1 VQGTWYHQSLNIL
14 SCMDLDGQADC
25 RTKSPGGRAMTP
37 GYAMVALLVAMSIMS
52 VMLTVAMPVWHQLSQ
67 REKEAELIFRGQQY
81 ARAIGMFQRRAGPG
95 ALPPNLDILVEQKF
109 LRRKFKDPITGEDF
123 QPLISGQPIPGTT
136 PPPGGAGAAPGN
148 ASGGRGAT
156 AASATPTP
164 SSATPAPSGIGQG
177 SASAFGPPRAA
188 GQTPGTAGATGAVG
202 GIQGVVSK
210 SKAKSIRLYNGRNF
224 YNEWSFMFVPQ
235 VQAPGAAS
243 TPGGGTGPG
252 GRGRG
257 VNPSGQP
264 NGPGSFGPGGF
275 GGRGGSPTMPPGGRG
290 SGSPSAPPGGR
301 GAPGGPP
308 PTGPGPGG
316 PPRG

>member
-1 VQGTWYHQSLNIL
+1 
-14 SCMDLDGQADC
+14 
-25 RTKSPGGRAMTP
+25 
-37 GYAMVALLVAMSIMS
+37 MVALLIAMSIMS
-52 VMLTVAMPVWHQLSQ
+52 VMLTVAMPVWHQMTQ

-95 ALPPNLDILVEQKF
+95 ALPPTLDVLVEQRF
-109 LRRKFKDPITGEDF
+109 LRRKYKDPVTGEDF
-123 QPLISGQPIPGTT
+123 LPLISGQPVPGAT
-136 PPPGGAGAAPGN
+136 PTPGSSPTGGT
-148 ASGGRGAT
+148 SGGRGP
-156 AASATPTP
+156 AAPTTQP
-164 SSATPAPSGIGQG
+164 PSGASQG
-177 SASAFGPPRAA
+177 SASAFGPARAA
-188 GQTPGTAGATGAVG
+188 GQTPGTPGATGAVG

-235 VQAPGAAS
+235 VQAPGAAG

-257 VNPSGQP
+257 LDPSGQP
-264 NGPGSFGPGGF
+264 NGRGSFGPGGF
-275 GGRGGSPTMPPGGRG
+275 GGRGGSPPMPRGGPG
-290 SGSPSAPPGGR
+290 SGLPSAPPGGR
-301 GAPGGPP
+301 GAPGGPA

>member
-1 VQGTWYHQSLNIL
+1 
-14 SCMDLDGQADC
+14 MA
-25 RTKSPGGRAMTP
+25 P
-37 GYAMVALLVAMSIMS
+37 GYAMVALLIAMSIMS
-52 VMLTVAMPVWHQLSQ
+52 VMLTVAMPVWHQMTQ

-95 ALPPNLDILVEQKF
+95 ALPANLDILVEQKF

-123 QPLISGQPIPGTT
+123 QPLISGQPVPGTAT
-136 PPPGGAGAAPGN
+136 PPGGAGTTPGDS
-148 ASGGRGAT
+148 SGGRGA
-156 AASATPTP
+156 ATPPSSPATP
-164 SSATPAPSGIGQG
+164 SSATPAPTGIGQG
-177 SASAFGPPRAA
+177 SASAFGPPRAP
-188 GQTPGTAGATGAVG
+188 GQTPGTPGATGAVG

-235 VQAPGAAS
+235 VQAPGAAGA
-243 TPGGGTGPG
+243 PGGGTGPG

-257 VNPSGQP
+257 LDPSGQP
-264 NGPGSFGPGGF
+264 NGPGGPGPGGF
-275 GGRGGSPTMPPGGRG
+275 GGRGRGGSPTMPPGAP
-290 SGSPSAPPGGR
+290 GSPLPTAPPGGR
-301 GAPGGPP
+301 GAPGGPA